1 MVCLDT
7 SFLIDLLK
15 GKEEVRILKEEI
27 DKNNYPVTI
36 ASPSII
42 ELIKGLKIGK
52 VKEDEEEKINNLI
65 FSLIVLNLDRDSAIL
80 SGEIESELIKK
91 GELIDLEDIMIA
103 AITITN
109 NERLITKN
117 EKHFSKIKNLE
128 FEIY

>member
-15 GKEEVRILKEEI
+15 GKEEVRILKEET

-52 VKEDEEEKINNLI
+52 VREDEEEKVNDLI
-65 FSLIVLNLDRDSAIL
+65 FSLTVLNLDRDSAIL
-80 SGEIESELIKK
+80 AGEIESELIKK
-91 GELIDLEDIMIA
+91 GELIDLEDMMIA
-103 AITITN
+103 AIAITN
-109 NERLITKN
+109 NEKLITSN
-117 EKHFSKIKNLE
+117 EKHFKKIGNLE
-128 FEIY
+128 IETY